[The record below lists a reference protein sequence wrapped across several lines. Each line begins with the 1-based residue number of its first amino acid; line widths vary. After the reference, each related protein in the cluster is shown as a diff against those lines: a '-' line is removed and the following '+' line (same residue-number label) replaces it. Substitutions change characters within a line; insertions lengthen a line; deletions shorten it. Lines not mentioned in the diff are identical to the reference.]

1 MVVKSERVK
10 EALIKFVLYPFQKYY
25 FGFDIK
31 KKFLPLIVVHGR
43 SCMRV
48 RICSLFMDFLWL
60 GGDLQCL
67 EANALVC

>member
-31 KKFLPLIVVHGR
+31 KILAFKWKELY
-43 SCMRV
+43 V
-48 RICSLFMDFLWL
+48 RQNL
-60 GGDLQCL
+60 
-67 EANALVC
+67 

>member
-31 KKFLPLIVVHGR
+31 KKILAFKWKELY
-43 SCMRV
+43 V
-48 RICSLFMDFLWL
+48 RQNL
-60 GGDLQCL
+60 
-67 EANALVC
+67 